1 MESKVYVVT
10 RVEHNLSLMES
21 GGVELTL
28 AYMSREA
35 AAGVLQ
41 GLYGLPNKDGVYTKK
56 YTVGDDPDC
65 CDEIMVEYR
74 IEECRLLE

>member
-1 MESKVYVVT
+1 MGSKVYVVT

-21 GGVELTL
+21 GGVEVML
-28 AYMSREA
+28 AYTSRKA

-41 GLYGLPNKDGVYTKK
+41 GLYGPASKDGVYTKK

-65 CDEIMVEYR
+65 CDEIMVEFR
-74 IEECRLLE
+74 IEECALLE